1 MTFGHVF
8 FIPMTI
14 MVGML
19 LGFVF
24 GSRAARNQLDLERRR
39 DVERA
44 AVRAAREARKA
55 DGGKGDPG
63 KPEGKAEGG
72 KGDAGKPEGKADG
85 GKASKATAREDA

>member
-1 MTFGHVF
+1 MTFGHIF

-24 GSRAARNQLDLERRR
+24 GARAARNQLDLERRR
-39 DVERA
+39 DAERA

-55 DGGKGDPG
+55 
-63 KPEGKAEGG
+63 
-72 KGDAGKPEGKADG
+72 AGKPV
-85 GKASKATAREDA
+85 ATAGAASPSSSAASDDSSEAS

>member
-1 MTFGHVF
+1 MTFGHIF

-19 LGFVF
+19 LGFIF

-55 DGGKGDPG
+55 
-63 KPEGKAEGG
+63 EAGKA
-72 KGDAGKPEGKADG
+72 DAGKADG
-85 GKASKATAREDA
+85 GKPGKPAAREDA